1 MLPAKHRF
9 IVVEGPIG
17 AGKTTLARL
26 LAERTH
32 TRPLLEDADANPFL
46 AKFYHDPER
55 HALPTQLFFLFQRA
69 EQMCALAQND
79 LFQQGTITDF
89 LLDKDPLFARLN
101 LSDDEFRLYR
111 EIYRHLQ
118 PQTPRPD
125 LVIYLQAP
133 VEALMERIV
142 QRKIGY
148 EQTITLNYLTQLTES
163 YSQFFHHYE
172 ASPLLIVNSENFNFS
187 SEPKD
192 FDLLLEKI
200 AGMRGGREFFNRAD

>member
-1 MLPAKHRF
+1 MTPEKYRF

-17 AGKTTLARL
+17 VGKTTLAKLFAEHFHSRL
-26 LAERTH
+26 
-32 TRPLLEDADANPFL
+32 LLEDAAANPFL

-55 HALPTQLFFLFQRA
+55 YALPTQLFFLFQRA
-69 EQMCALAQND
+69 EQMRELAQSD
-79 LFQQGTITDF
+79 LFHHATVTDF

-101 LSDDEFRLYR
+101 LSDDEFKLYR
-111 EIYRHLQ
+111 EMYLHLQ
-118 PQTPRPD
+118 PQTPKPD

-142 QRKIGY
+142 QRSIGY
-148 EQTITLNYLTQLTES
+148 EQTITQGYLSRLTDS
-163 YSQFFHHYE
+163 YSQYFHHYD
-172 ASPLLIVNSENFNFS
+172 ASPLLIVNSENFNFA
-187 SEPKD
+187 EQPKD

>member
-1 MLPAKHRF
+1 
-9 IVVEGPIG
+9 G

-26 LAERTH
+26 LSEHMH
-32 TRPLLEDADANPFL
+32 TRLLLEDADANPFL

-69 EQMCALAQND
+69 EQMRGLLQND
-79 LFQQGTITDF
+79 LFQYGTVSDF

-111 EIYRHLQ
+111 EIYHHLQ
-118 PQTPRPD
+118 PQAPRPD

-133 VEALMERIV
+133 VEAMMDRIV
-142 QRKIGY
+142 QRKIDY
-148 EQTITLNYLTQLTES
+148 EQTITLNYLTRLTES

-172 ASPLLIVNSENFNFS
+172 AAPLLIVNSENFNFS
-187 SEPKD
+187 GQPGD

-200 AGMRGGREFFNRAD
+200 ASMRGGREFFNRAD